1 MAKHPC
7 GVGES
12 EVEPQPPSADGGIL
26 LFFKKFELKNFPFV
40 CEKWNKKLHL
50 NKKIKIL
57 LTSKKNYATMES
69 GRNLI

>member
-1 MAKHPC
+1 MGFQGNDLNRRPQTAKHPC

-26 LFFKKFELKNFPFV
+26 LFLKKFELKNFPLV

-50 NKKIKIL
+50 NKK
-57 LTSKKNYATMES
+57 
-69 GRNLI
+69 